1 MNENQNSYE
10 GTIDKDYR
18 KKEMI
23 KIGIGELLFYAGPML
38 LTFLLLLFLTEHESF
53 VEAALLTTIIL
64 MSTTILPC
72 LVIFIS
78 ANFYLKAYIDNF
90 HYSFSKENIVIHH
103 GVFTKT
109 RATIPYSRIQNINIV
124 NGIFDRMFDLYTVKV
139 ETAGSA
145 AAAQAAQG
153 GGFARPEGFIPGL
166 KDPHTIEE
174 TINKMV
180 TQYAG
185 VPSGLEEKI
194 FKPEELAFDNFISYI
209 LSKMRTGEK
218 LETKIKE
225 LREKAN
231 LSIGKLAEQVDVPVQ
246 TIEYL
251 EEGRY
256 NPSLL
261 LAYKLAETLNCEIED
276 LFKMR

>member
-1 MNENQNSYE
+1 
-10 GTIDKDYR
+10 
-18 KKEMI
+18 
-23 KIGIGELLFYAGPML
+23 
-38 LTFLLLLFLTEHESF
+38 
-53 VEAALLTTIIL
+53 
-64 MSTTILPC
+64 
-72 LVIFIS
+72 
-78 ANFYLKAYIDNF
+78 
-90 HYSFSKENIVIHH
+90 
-103 GVFTKT
+103 
-109 RATIPYSRIQNINIV
+109 
-124 NGIFDRMFDLYTVKV
+124 MFDLYTVKV

-231 LSIGKLAEQVDVPVQ
+231 LSLGKLAEQVDVPVQ

>member
-1 MNENQNSYE
+1 MSQNSYE
-10 GTIDKDYR
+10 GTISKKYR
-18 KKEMI
+18 NKEII
-23 KIGIGELLFYAGPML
+23 KTSIGSLIYIIPML
-38 LTFLLLLFLTEHESF
+38 ITFLLLLFLLKHENF
-53 VEAALLTTIIL
+53 EEALILTIIL
-64 MSTTILPC
+64 LVTTTLLPILII
-72 LVIFIS
+72 LIIS
-78 ANFYLKAYIDNF
+78 YLYETAYINNF
-90 HYSFSKENIVIHH
+90 SYSFSKENIVINH

-124 NGIFDRMFDLYTVKV
+124 NGVFDRMYDLYTVKI

-153 GGFARPEGFIPGL
+153 GGFVRPEGYIPGL
-166 KDPHTIEE
+166 KEPDIIEKK
-174 TINKMV
+174 INEMV

-185 VPSGLEEKI
+185 VPSGLEDKI

-209 LSKMRTGEK
+209 MSKMRTGEK
-218 LETKIKE
+218 LETKITQ
-225 LREKAN
+225 LRQKAN
-231 LSIGKLAEQVDVPVQ
+231 LSQEKLAEEVGVPIQ

-256 NPSLL
+256 NPSLF
-261 LAYKLAETLNCEIED
+261 LAYKIADALNCEIEE